1 MQLRRRTRE
10 PVARVMPGIPFLV
23 TGARPTRMAT
33 IKIDPKRKLGHVD
46 RKIYGNFI
54 EHLGRCI
61 YGGVFEEGS
70 PLSDERGFRQDVLEA
85 ARGLRIPILRWPGG
99 NFVSGYHWTDGVGP
113 PGQRP
118 RRIELAWRGEEPNRF
133 GTDEFITYCRA
144 LGTEPYICVNMGS
157 GTMDEAQAWVEY
169 CNGTGN
175 TSWANLRRANGH
187 PEPYNVKYWGLGNE
201 MYGAWQI
208 GASSAEDYV
217 KKARQFAA
225 IMKWTDPS
233 IELVGCGQWGWTDWD
248 KTVIDGLAPY
258 VRYHSVHLY
267 TGSGDYWRNVLQ
279 PHQADR
285 AIRICETLIER
296 ARYEQK
302 VEHPIGIAFDEWNV
316 WYRTRDQAL
325 RRAGLEE
332 QYDLSDALAVATYL
346 NIFIR
351 HCRSV
356 EIANFAQMV
365 NAIAPIFTN
374 REGLFLQTIYH
385 PLRLY
390 AEHAQE
396 VALDPFVDSPT
407 CDLSPGHEARE
418 TSPYD
423 RSWKVADL
431 GPFALLDVTA
441 TCDESGRELCVAVV
455 NRSPDQPLRTTI
467 ELDGRSLA
475 GELTAYEVNGPD
487 PGIRNSFEQPETV
500 RVQSRRVPATSAG
513 IEYTFAPHSV
523 TLLRGQIG

>member
-1 MQLRRRTRE
+1 
-10 PVARVMPGIPFLV
+10 
-23 TGARPTRMAT
+23 MAK
-33 IKIDPKRKLGHVD
+33 IKIDLDRKLGRVD

-70 PLSDERGFRQDVLEA
+70 PRSDARGFRTDVLEA
-85 ARGLRIPILRWPGG
+85 ARALRIPILRWPGG
-99 NFVSGYHWTDGVGP
+99 NFVSGYHWTDGIGP
-113 PGQRP
+113 LDQRP

-133 GTDEFITYCRA
+133 GTDEFMEYCRV

-157 GTMDEAQAWVEY
+157 GSMDEAQAWVEY

-175 TSWANLRRANGH
+175 THWANLRRANGH

-208 GASSAEDYV
+208 GASTAEDYV
-217 KKARQFAA
+217 TRARQFAA

-233 IELVGCGQWGWTDWD
+233 IELVSCGQWGWTDWD

-258 VRYHSVHLY
+258 IRYHSVHLY
-267 TGSGDYWRNVLQ
+267 TGSGDYWRNVLS

-285 AIRICETLIER
+285 ALRVCETLIER
-296 ARYEQK
+296 ARYEQHI
-302 VEHPIGIAFDEWNV
+302 EHPIGIAFDEWNV
-316 WYRTRDQAL
+316 WYRTRAPEL
-325 RRAGLEE
+325 RQRGLEE
-332 QYDLSDALAVATYL
+332 QYDLSDALAIATYL

-374 REGLFLQTIYH
+374 PDGLFLQTIYH

-390 AEHAQE
+390 AEHAQDI
-396 VALDPFVDSPT
+396 ALDPFVESPT
-407 CDLSPGHEARE
+407 YDLTRDQEARDA
-418 TSPYD
+418 TPTD
-423 RSWKVADL
+423 RPWKVADL
-431 GPFALLDVTA
+431 SPFTLLDVTA
-441 TCDESGRELCVAVV
+441 TCDAASHELCVAVV
-455 NRSPDQPLRTTI
+455 NRSADQEIPTTLL
-467 ELDGRSLA
+467 LDGHSLI
-475 GELTAYEVNGPD
+475 GELAAFEVNGPD
-487 PGIRNSFEQPETV
+487 ACARNSFEEPEVVGV
-500 RVQSRRVPATSAG
+500 RTHQMPATGGGS
-513 IEYTFAPHSV
+513 IEYTFPAHSV
-523 TLLRGQIG
+523 TLLRGHLG